1 MAGVLLRVRWREKL
15 AQGQGHVS
23 RGRGRGDEAVS
34 PGTPGAARGWTRQDR
49 RPLEPGG
56 EVALPHVGFRA
67 LAPRPEGTNG
77 RVLSPW
83 LVVLCHTSHGTNTVL
98 GAVDPHSHSRGCV
111 S

>member
-1 MAGVLLRVRWREKL
+1 MAGVLLRVRWKEKL

-56 EVALPHVGFRA
+56 EVALPHVGFRD
-67 LAPRPEGTNG
+67 LAPRPEEDK
-77 RVLSPW
+77 RACFEPLA
-83 LVVLCHTSHGTNTVL
+83 C
-98 GAVDPHSHSRGCV
+98 GAVPHQSRD
-111 S
+111 